1 MADAQPVDRSETL
14 IREVTAYIDANFDKP
29 VKGDDLAKRFGVS
42 ISYLSHE
49 FTRITGRS
57 IYDYVLYRRIELA
70 RQMIHTDKSL
80 QEIAVRCGFRD
91 YSNFLR
97 VFRKSTGISPSEFRR
112 QIRPFGTGLRDA

>member
-1 MADAQPVDRSETL
+1 MDRSESM
-14 IREVTAYIDANFDKP
+14 IRDVTAYIDANFDKP

-70 RQMIHTDKSL
+70 REMIHTDKSL
-80 QEIAVRCGFRD
+80 QDIAARCGFRD

-97 VFRKSTGISPSEFRR
+97 VFRKSAGVSPSEFRR
-112 QIRPFGTGLRDA
+112 QVRPFASGIQEG

>member
-1 MADAQPVDRSETL
+1 MDRSESM
-14 IREVTAYIDANFDKP
+14 IRDVTAYIDANFDKP

-70 RQMIHTDKSL
+70 REMIHTDKSL
-80 QEIAVRCGFRD
+80 QDIAARCGFRD

>member
-1 MADAQPVDRSETL
+1 MDRSESL
-14 IREVTAYIDANFDKP
+14 IREVTAYIDGHYNQP
-29 VKGDDLAKRFGVS
+29 VKGDDLARRFGVS
-42 ISYLSHE
+42 VSYLSHE

-70 RQMIHTDKSL
+70 REMIHTDISL

>member
-1 MADAQPVDRSETL
+1 MDRSESM

-70 RQMIHTDKSL
+70 REMIHTDKSL

-97 VFRKSTGISPSEFRR
+97 VFRKSAGVSPSEFRR
-112 QIRPFGTGLRDA
+112 QSQAAGIGIQEG